1 MLLIF
6 IQLPRNMLS
15 MYLHAY
21 QSYVWNHVVSERV
34 KRFGC
39 DKPLVGDLVLD
50 STAESKTANNASTL
64 KNNAGRRNPSEVRN
78 KEVFFSKQT
87 KRRA

>member
-1 MLLIF
+1 
-6 IQLPRNMLS
+6 MLS

-39 DKPLVGDLVLD
+39 DKPLVGDLVLE
-50 STAESKTANNASTL
+50 STAESKTTNNASTL
-64 KNNAGRRNPSEVRN
+64 KNNAGRRNRSEVRN
-78 KEVFFSKQT
+78 KKGIFLSKQT